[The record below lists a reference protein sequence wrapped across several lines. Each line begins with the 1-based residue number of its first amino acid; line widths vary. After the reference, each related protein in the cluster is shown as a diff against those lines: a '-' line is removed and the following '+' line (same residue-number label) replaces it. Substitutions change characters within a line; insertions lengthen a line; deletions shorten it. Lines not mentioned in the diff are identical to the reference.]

1 MVKTQYGAN
10 ADKWGRYVENLSES
24 SAELRQ
30 SLEKFMTSQYEI
42 QRAAEER
49 EQLFA
54 RRNRG
59 GGDNM
64 DDLRY
69 AQRESDSLDASLREA
84 DEILDTGAGVLGNL
98 SDQRQML
105 KNMRKKMLGDSPPLP
120 PIFLLPAAAPCCC
133 QIIRFSPTCAQWQT

>member
-105 KNMRKKMLGDSPPLP
+105 KNMRKK
-120 PIFLLPAAAPCCC
+120 IFGE
-133 QIIRFSPTCAQWQT
+133 